1 MRIKHYLL
9 LGFLAGLF
17 GLAGYLISSDQ
28 LPSLDDHEETQ
39 MSSGEERQVL
49 EWEFQDLKGDKRP
62 LSSWVNDVVVINFWA
77 TWCPP
82 CLREIPLF
90 TMLQEKYRKNGV
102 QFIGVALDSEASV
115 REFKETTVVNY
126 PLLIGDA
133 DVVRFME
140 VLGNEIGAL
149 PFTVVLSRDGGL
161 LYSHMGEWEQV
172 DAEKELVKIMKN
184 LQISR

>member
-9 LGFLAGLF
+9 LGFLASLF
-17 GLAGYLISSDQ
+17 GLAGYLISSDTR
-28 LPSLDDHEETQ
+28 PRIDPHGETQ
-39 MSSGEERQVL
+39 TSSGEERQAL
-49 EWEFQDLKGDKRP
+49 EWEFQDLKGDKWP

-115 REFKETTVVNY
+115 REFTETTVVNY

-140 VLGNEIGAL
+140 ALGNEIGAL

-172 DAEKELVKIMKN
+172 DAEQELIKIMKN

>member
-1 MRIKHYLL
+1 MRINLYLF
-9 LGFLAGLF
+9 LGFLAILF
-17 GLAGYLISSDQ
+17 GLAGYLISSDTRPRTD
-28 LPSLDDHEETQ
+28 LHEETQ
-39 MSSGEERQVL
+39 MPSGEERQAL
-49 EWEFQDLKGDKRP
+49 EWKFQDLEGDKRP

-90 TMLQEKYRKNGV
+90 TMLQEKYRKDGL

-149 PFTVVLSRDGGL
+149 PFTVVLSREGRL

-172 DAEKELVKIMKN
+172 DAEKELAKIMKN